1 MNLPILEFLFQCY
14 FLYKRHTHFST
25 LSVYTVI
32 FNPIIITWYTLYTT
46 INCTPFYKN
55 REVHREYLAVVKGRV
70 TPSSGT
76 ICAPL
81 ARKEGTII
89 ERMVDFEH
97 GEEAITHY
105 KLIIEANGHS
115 LVSLKLETGRTHQI
129 RIHMKYLGFP
139 LIGDYLYNPD
149 MEHMTRQA
157 LHSHHMEFAHPIT
170 GEWMSF
176 TAPLPADMA
185 NVLKD

>member
-1 MNLPILEFLFQCY
+1 ME
-14 FLYKRHTHFST
+14 
-25 LSVYTVI
+25 
-32 FNPIIITWYTLYTT
+32 
-46 INCTPFYKN
+46 N
-55 REVHREYLAVVKGRV
+55 REALLKAETDKLIEEGKKKGSLTQEEIMSRLEKIDATADEMEDVFKTIEAVVQVGE
-70 TPSSGT
+70 TEDTGT